1 MTRLRAIRSRL
12 GHEHGVVAVLVAMC
26 MILLLGAAALG
37 VDLGYN
43 YLQQRRLQASVDF
56 ALMAGAQKLP
66 DASGATSVAQT
77 FLTQNWTQNGNS
89 TAPDQTAI
97 TTCQFN
103 PNYPHQP
110 CTSSSPACTTGQ
122 PCQLNV
128 SASASV
134 PTFFGRIFGDNST
147 TVSAQGSACGGCS
160 TITQK
165 YDVMIVLDRS
175 FSMCLNSQGFDGCS
189 AIAAQKSGVDSLL
202 GEFDP
207 NNVKVGLTLL
217 PPENQPTENNGTSP
231 APITS
236 CLVVAAQVPNGSCA
250 NSSGAQC
257 GGSGGS
263 STPCTAPC
271 DTISLSDAER
281 GGYNGSLG
289 EFMMGLSDTYPSA
302 STNPWVVSPLPT
314 GPAPNYGFGT
324 SYAGLESI
332 VNCVQAKYWTPMA
345 PAIQAAT
352 NALNAD
358 TTPNVDKIIIYEGD
372 GGGDS
377 QPMQLSSGNP
387 TNNLSWYTPTPGNGQ
402 HPCEDAVQQAA
413 NAKADNI
420 TIYTIGYNL
429 GASNADNCY
438 DNNAYPND
446 IDPQSAT
453 TTLQDIAS
461 PGDFY
466 QAPDNTTLEQI
477 FQTVGKEIVD
487 SSTRITS

>member
-1 MTRLRAIRSRL
+1 MTRLRAIRTRL

-66 DASGATSVAQT
+66 DASGATTVAQT
-77 FLTQNWTQNGNS
+77 FLTQNWTQNGNAA
-89 TAPDQTAI
+89 APDQTSV
-97 TTCQFN
+97 TTCQFD
-103 PNYPHQP
+103 PTTPHQP
-110 CTSSSPACTTGQ
+110 CTSSSPACTSGQ

-128 SASASV
+128 SASTSV

-147 TVSAQGSACGGCS
+147 TVSAQGSACGGCA
-160 TITQK
+160 TTTQK

-175 FSMCLNSQGFDGCS
+175 FSMCLSDNSSGQMTFDGCS
-189 AIAAQKSGVDSLL
+189 AIAAQKAGVTALL
-202 GEFDP
+202 TKTFNP
-207 NNVKVGLTLL
+207 ATVKVGLTVL
-217 PPENQPTENNGTSP
+217 PPSNTGSNPVTDCMPNTGTCQN
-231 APITS
+231 T
-236 CLVVAAQVPNGSCA
+236 
-250 NSSGAQC
+250 SGAAC
-257 GGSGGS
+257 GASGE
-263 STPCTAPC
+263 PVCAAPC
-271 DTISLSDAER
+271 DTINEND
-281 GGYNGSLG
+281 YNYGNYYGSLG
-289 EFMMGLSDTYPSA
+289 DFMMGLPNNSPSA
-302 STNPWVVSPLPT
+302 SSNPWVVSPLP
-314 GPAPNYGFGT
+314 ASFGT
-324 SYAGLESI
+324 PYTSLESI
-332 VNCVQAKYWTPMA
+332 VSCQQAKWWTPMA

-377 QPMQLSSGNP
+377 QPMKLNSKSNP
-387 TNNLSWYTPTPGNGQ
+387 TTTPSWYTPTPGNNLK
-402 HPCEDAVQQAA
+402 PCEDAVQQAA
-413 NAKADNI
+413 NAKSDGI

-429 GASNADNCY
+429 GATGADNCY

-446 IDPQSAT
+446 IDSQSAT
-453 TTLQDIAS
+453 QTLTDMAS

-466 QAPDNTTLEQI
+466 QAPDETTLESI
-477 FQTVGKEIVD
+477 FQTVGAEIVD